1 MIRVSNECLDEIIE
15 IHEKMFYYLDTFKIN
30 SGRDTA
36 RQIILDE
43 LRKDAVEEKMLELRR
58 KNNAR
63 IYREQLGNV
72 DPYESAA
79 RAFYNKYGTSG
90 EF

>member
-1 MIRVSNECLDEIIE
+1 MIRVTNECLDEIIE

-36 RQIILDE
+36 RQILLDE
-43 LRKDAVEEKMLELRR
+43 LRKDVVEKKMRSVRSTYLYEKG
-58 KNNAR
+58 AR
-63 IYREQLGNV
+63 EY
-72 DPYESAA
+72 YA
-79 RAFYNKYGTSG
+79 KHGTVG